1 VLPGRPAPAPSA
13 PGPAIYAVTSPGVI
27 HNGEAVTWSVATSRD
42 VVAVSA
48 HVSVYSFPFASAGG
62 GRFFVSFSVPA
73 DVPPIFHGTYS
84 MNVVARSRSG
94 ATAERTV
101 NVTFQ

>member
-1 VLPGRPAPAPSA
+1 VASA
-13 PGPAIYAVTSPGVI
+13 AGPAIYAVSSPGVI
-27 HNGEAVTWSVATSRD
+27 HDGEAVTWSVATSRD
-42 VVAVSA
+42 VIAVSG
-48 HVSVYSFPFASAGG
+48 HVSVYNFPFTSAGG

-73 DVPPIFHGTYS
+73 DVPPLFHGTYS
-84 MNVVARSRSG
+84 MNVIARSRSG